1 MSVRM
6 HFAAA
11 FCFAL
16 VSFGAQAQNASTQDP
31 AAQFDRAMALIT
43 DLGATQDKPAGFA
56 LLRASADRNYGPALY
71 RLGQEYAAGSF
82 GAKDIHRAFDLYIK
96 AGEAGAPDAYVSAG
110 LLQQSGQVTSGE
122 YAQDNLNARYMYQL
136 GAEAGSLRA
145 MRALA
150 KMEDTAPLG
159 VQQNLASA
167 TYWYQTAY
175 EQSPDK
181 TRSAYDKVKDVS
193 SRAYH
198 EAVALMEKGEHWDAY
213 HQFKTLCDLSG
224 PGACYW
230 LGMYRG
236 ATNSPYGFDIQNAL
250 EPLAFA
256 CDMNVENACQNHAK
270 TTGLV
275 GPQAGY
281 AHAVRAERYF
291 LAACNAP
298 EPDNSAC
305 FNVAHLNY
313 YTGYG
318 LNNWEHLQ
326 TYSARACLGG
336 GYPSACS
343 IVTQI
348 GRMMGPPPSSR
359 PQKTGGNW
367 GRSLDNAIGG
377 IFAALASGAESYAAT
392 GNIGTPRNSAYNAPA
407 YGGSPSSYQSDRDWN
422 EALRATSR
430 IGTAYS
436 SSCRPNNPY
445 C

>member
-1 MSVRM
+1 MLRQI
-6 HFAAA
+6 FAVAA
-11 FCFAL
+11 LCL
-16 VSFGAQAQNASTQDP
+16 ITVSIPASAQTTTPQDP
-31 AAQFDRAMALIT
+31 AAQYQTALAMIT
-43 DLGATQDKPAGFA
+43 GLGAPQDKPAGFA
-56 LLRASADRNYGPALY
+56 FLRASADRNYGPALH
-71 RLGQEYAAGSF
+71 RLGREYAAGSF
-82 GAKDIHRAFDLYIK
+82 GEKDIDRAFELYVA
-96 AGEAGAPDAYVSAG
+96 AGEAGESDGYVSAG
-110 LLQQSGQVTSGE
+110 FLQQSGQYSSGE
-122 YAQDNLNARYMYQL
+122 YAQDNLNARYMYEL
-136 GAEAGSLRA
+136 GAQAGSLRA
-145 MRALA
+145 MRSLA
-150 KMEDTAPLG
+150 NMDETAPLG

-175 EQSPDK
+175 EQSPEK
-181 TRSAYDKVKDVS
+181 TRAAYDKVKDVS

-198 EAVALMEKGEHWDAY
+198 QAVALMEKGEHWDAY
-213 HQFKTLCDLSG
+213 HQFEQLCDLSG

-236 ATNSPYGFDIQNAL
+236 ATNSPYGFDLANAL
-250 EPLAFA
+250 EPLSFA

-270 TTGLV
+270 TTGLI
-275 GPQAGY
+275 GPSAGV
-281 AHAVRAERYF
+281 AHARKAERYF

-318 LNNWEHLQ
+318 LNNWQNLQ

-348 GRMMGPPPSSR
+348 GRMMGPPPSSK
-359 PQKTGGNW
+359 PQNSGGNW

-392 GNIGTPRNSAYNAPA
+392 GSV
-407 YGGSPSSYQSDRDWN
+407 GSSTSTYRPSPSYSSSNSSYQSNRDWN

-436 SSCRPNNPY
+436 SSCRPGNPY